1 MRAKIKGLRKTC
13 QIRYN
18 VGGPRRRLSSDK
30 GETTKALHQVRNDQK
45 RGSIKEGCESG
56 VERELLSGR
65 QAEKLYEIW
74 AKYVGDCP
82 GRSK

>member
-1 MRAKIKGLRKTC
+1 MWVDPAAACR
-13 QIRYN
+13 
-18 VGGPRRRLSSDK
+18 SDK
-30 GETTKALHQVRNDQK
+30 GETTKALHQVWNDQK

-65 QAEKLYEIW
+65 QAEKLSVIW